1 MAAVAR
7 AAGPE
12 NIQRLAA
19 LEKSADERLGVFGWN
34 TATGTRI
41 EYRADERFPLC
52 STFKVMLAGVLL
64 NADARSEGVLDKRL
78 PIKEQELVTYSPIA
92 GKHVGRSLSLAELCQ
107 AALQYSD
114 NTAAN
119 LLIDAAGGTE
129 AVTAYAR
136 AIGDGEFRLD
146 RRETELNEAIPGDP
160 RDTSTPQAMGRSLHA
175 LLIGNALPPKQRA
188 VLKEWMLGN
197 TTGGKRIRAVTP
209 ANWQVADKTGSGDYG
224 TTNDVAV
231 LWPETGGPICLC
243 VYFTQPAQDAKWRDE
258 VIRAATQIALE
269 ALA

>member
-1 MAAVAR
+1 MAALAR
-7 AAGPE
+7 AATADHA
-12 NIQRLAA
+12 QRLAA
-19 LEKSADERLGVFGWN
+19 LEKSADGRLGVFGWN
-34 TATGTRI
+34 VATGTRL

-52 STFKVMLAGVLL
+52 STFKVMLAGALL

-78 PIKEQELVTYSPIA
+78 PIREQELVTYSPIT
-92 GKHVGRSLSLAELCQ
+92 GKHVGRGLSVAELCQ

-129 AVTAYAR
+129 AVTTYAR
-136 AIGDGEFRLD
+136 AIGDSAFRLD
-146 RRETELNEAIPGDP
+146 RRETELNDAIPGDP

-175 LLIGNALPPKQRA
+175 LLLGNALPPKQRTA
-188 VLKEWMLGN
+188 LKAWMLGN

-209 ANWQVADKTGSGDYG
+209 ANWQVADKTGSGNHG

-231 LWPETGGPICLC
+231 LWSDRGNPICLC
-243 VYFTQPAQDAKWRDE
+243 VYFTQPAQDAKWRDD

-269 ALA
+269 AVA

>member
-1 MAAVAR
+1 MAALAR
-7 AAGPE
+7 AAE
-12 NIQRLAA
+12 ADHIQRLAA
-19 LEKSADERLGVFGWN
+19 LEKSAEGRLGVFGWN
-34 TATGTRI
+34 VTTGTSL

-52 STFKVMLAGVLL
+52 STFKVLLAGALL
-64 NADARSEGVLDKRL
+64 NADARSEGVLNKRL
-78 PIKEQELVTYSPIA
+78 PINEQELVTYSPIT
-92 GKHVGRSLSLAELCQ
+92 GKHVGQSLSVAELCQ

-119 LLIDAAGGTE
+119 LLIDDAGGTR

-136 AIGDGEFRLD
+136 AIGDSTFRID
-146 RRETELNEAIPGDP
+146 RRETALNEATPGDP

-175 LLIGNALPPKQRA
+175 LLLGSALPPKQRSL
-188 VLKEWMLGN
+188 LKEWMLGN
-197 TTGGKRIRAVTP
+197 TTGGKRIRAMVP
-209 ANWQVADKTGSGDYG
+209 AGWQVADKTGSGNYG

-231 LWPETGGPICLC
+231 LWSDKGAPICLT
-243 VYFTQPAQDAKWRDE
+243 VYFTQPAQDAKWRDD